1 MGGRH
6 DDDERESERRS
17 REEPEDE
24 EDLDSEAEQLR
35 PRGGEGT
42 GANLRGRFRNF
53 GERDSERGYAEPN
66 GRPTFGGMTREEIDA
81 RMEAVEART
90 DTKFAE
96 LIGEFNAKFAETRAE
111 FNTKFAETRAE
122 FNTKFAEMRA
132 ESDKQFAELRG
143 ELGEIRAS
151 LVPLAGLRSTIV
163 VTGISS
169 VIALAA
175 LLLGLLAYG
184 GDRFGAG
191 LEMSAVADAAARR
204 AVEQA
209 LPRQP
214 LGAVDARPSAAE

>member
-1 MGGRH
+1 MMNASRSGVRV
-6 DDDERESERRS
+6 RS
-17 REEPEDE
+17 RKTKRTWTAKQSNSG
-24 EDLDSEAEQLR
+24 LGAAR
-35 PRGGEGT
+35 VT

-53 GERDSERGYAEPN
+53 GERDSERGYAEPD

-81 RMEAVEART
+81 RMEAVEVRT

-122 FNTKFAEMRA
+122 
-132 ESDKQFAELRG
+132 SDKQFAELQG